1 MGSKALV
8 CYVYVFRHTL
18 SNIIN
23 KGYFFLYNLYRFN
36 QTARLKWCCLTLQVV
51 FTSPYEH
58 HSNILPWREIHAEVS
73 FVRTF
78 SPRKHPPW
86 GTLDAEIKAHS
97 SISSTLY
104 WLLVLYHQTSK
115 LLLSNPTSLDQNVL
129 KNYRPISDL
138 PFLSKILEK
147 VFLHKFHA
155 HLQENNVCNPFQSAC
170 HTGHSTE
177 STLLRVINDL
187 LNSVDEDKIS
197 VLLLR
202 DLSAAFDTIDHQIL
216 LSSLETAFGIRSTA
230 L

>member
-1 MGSKALV
+1 MQKLKPTHPYRQRFTAFLSCTTRLQN
-8 CYVYVFRHTL
+8 CYC
-18 SNIIN
+18 
-23 KGYFFLYNLYRFN
+23 
-36 QTARLKWCCLTLQVV
+36 QT
-51 FTSPYEH
+51 
-58 HSNILPWREIHAEVS
+58 
-73 FVRTF
+73 
-78 SPRKHPPW
+78 
-86 GTLDAEIKAHS
+86 
-97 SISSTLY
+97 
-104 WLLVLYHQTSK
+104 
-115 LLLSNPTSLDQNVL
+115 PTSLDQNVL

-197 VLLLR
+197 VLLLW